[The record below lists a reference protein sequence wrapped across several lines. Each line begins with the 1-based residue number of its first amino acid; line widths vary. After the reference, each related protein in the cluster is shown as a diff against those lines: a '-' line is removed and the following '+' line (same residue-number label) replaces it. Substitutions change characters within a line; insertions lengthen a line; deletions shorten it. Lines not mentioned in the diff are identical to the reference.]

1 MCYIWIDC
9 VWLIYNHKCWK
20 INYMHHTVVY
30 VFNAQLY
37 TSHKHTHLLIDNNS
51 ISVWKHNHNPSNKR
65 FHMHILLV
73 CLGFFLIPLWNSSDL
88 YWRSMQYTTTYV
100 HNCEI
105 MVNEV
110 NVMKQLRSHYVPP
123 VLKQWHKVMLI
134 DVCMQ

>member
-1 MCYIWIDC
+1 
-9 VWLIYNHKCWK
+9 
-20 INYMHHTVVY
+20 
-30 VFNAQLY
+30 
-37 TSHKHTHLLIDNNS
+37 
-51 ISVWKHNHNPSNKR
+51 
-65 FHMHILLV
+65 MHILLV

-123 VLKQWHKVMLI
+123 VLKQ
-134 DVCMQ
+134 